1 MFTKLGEVTM
11 SNIIVYHGSTEKVE
25 HPICALGRPNLD
37 FGQGFYVTLLLD
49 QAEGFANRKA
59 RDRKAKPIISV
70 YEFDH
75 EAAIQDCE
83 YLKFDFYDEAWLDF
97 VVASRNG
104 MKPWAQYNVV
114 EGGVANDRVIDT
126 VELYT
131 IGILDKASALGKLS
145 EHQPNHQI
153 CILNQA
159 VLDKYLKFIK
169 VIEL

>member
-1 MFTKLGEVTM
+1 MIL
-11 SNIIVYHGSTEKVE
+11 YHGGTDAVQK
-25 HPICALGRPNLD
+25 PDCKAGRPDLD
-37 FGQGFYVTLLLD
+37 FGQGFYVTLLLE

-59 RDRKAKPIISV
+59 RDRKAKPVISV
-70 YEFDH
+70 YEFDY

-83 YLKFDFYDEAWLDF
+83 YLKFEFYDESWLDF

-104 MKPWAQYNVV
+104 QKPWAQYDVV

-159 VLDKYLKFIK
+159 ILDKYLKFVK

>member
-1 MFTKLGEVTM
+1 MIL
-11 SNIIVYHGSTEKVE
+11 YHGGTEAVM
-25 HPICALGRPNLD
+25 HPDCKKGRPDLD

-49 QAEGFANRKA
+49 QAEGFARRKA
-59 RDRKAKPIISV
+59 RDRRGKPVISI
-70 YEFDH
+70 YEFDYD
-75 EAAIQDCE
+75 AAIKDCT
-83 YLKFDFYDEAWLDF
+83 YLNFEFYDEAWLDF

-104 MKPWAQYNVV
+104 MKPWANYDIV

-131 IGILDKASALGKLS
+131 IGILDKASALGRLS

-153 CILNQA
+153 CILSQA
-159 VLDKYLKFIK
+159 ILDKYLKFVE